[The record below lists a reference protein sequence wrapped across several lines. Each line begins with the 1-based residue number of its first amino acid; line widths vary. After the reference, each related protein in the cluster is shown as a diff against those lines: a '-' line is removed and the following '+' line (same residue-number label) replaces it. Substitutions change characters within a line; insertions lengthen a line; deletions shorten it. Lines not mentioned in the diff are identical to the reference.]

1 VIVERANY
9 FERGW
14 LNEAILNHDLDA
26 VAVNLFKG
34 LWDFFS
40 GGFWLVPLVEVVI
53 VVIHVDEFD
62 V

>member
-1 VIVERANY
+1 M
-9 FERGW
+9 
-14 LNEAILNHDLDA
+14 NEAILNHDLDA

-34 LWDFFS
+34 LWDFLS
-40 GGFWLVPLVEVVI
+40 RGFWLVPLVEVVI